1 MWARAQELPG
11 SVAGLATRVAPSVVS
26 VSALREHVSDGR
38 DGRSL
43 GTGFIVHGSGLIVTN
58 NHVIDAARE
67 IHVTFSDGSRRVARL
82 VGTDRASDL
91 ALLRVPKDRPLQAL
105 ALGDSEFA
113 RPGDWVVAIG
123 SPFGLGGSVSAGVV
137 SARNRQIEAEVL
149 EDFIQTDV
157 AINRGSSG
165 GPLLNLKGEVIGVN
179 SALMSPNG
187 GSAGVSFAIP
197 ANTLRFVMARIARQG
212 VVLRGWV
219 GASALDL
226 TPDLATAFG
235 VAAPF
240 GALIGNVTPAG
251 PAAKAGLVPGD
262 IITDAGGVMVADARA
277 FQRRIAELEP
287 GTALKVSFLRKGKA
301 WQTDLVIG
309 TRPAD
314 RVAGAARQPAV
325 PAARGL
331 LLGLG
336 LEELTPALRG
346 RLGLGTES
354 QGLHVRV
361 VGVASAAAEAD
372 IRTGDLIVEVGQK
385 GVSGV
390 RAVKELL
397 RAERAAGKAFALV
410 TLSRGGSTLFKA
422 LRLSEQN
429 FDTALSLPAR

>member
-1 MWARAQELPG
+1 MWARTQELPG

-240 GALIGNVTPAG
+240 AWVLVSGRIP
-251 PAAKAGLVPGD
+251 PAATAGLVPGD

-301 WQTDLVIG
+301 WQTALVIG
-309 TRPAD
+309 MRPAD